1 MKIKASYGLL
11 YSLLKFFTSSE
22 DLYASSIFLGRLCVL
37 VQNRAIYIYLT
48 YQDNIIR

>member
-1 MKIKASYGLL
+1 MKIKASYGL
-11 YSLLKFFTSSE
+11 YGFTSSE

-48 YQDNIIR
+48 Y